1 MLVKQETLFETIDKI
16 AMFLKTLSRIWT
28 HKVETNTKTGNLSKK
43 TDGERNM
50 NKKSM
55 IKTGVVAGLLVILVV
70 CFSVFSS
77 STKNELGGSRAESA
91 GLDIIT
97 HVTSDVISADTH
109 IAIRFRDE
117 QVTTAGLEKRLLSN
131 PFTFTPHIDGKAYW
145 QDTRTLVFEPDK
157 PLYEKR
163 DYHGVLDLAK
173 VYAYETE
180 DKKFEFHF
188 RTLGQKLGK
197 LAGRFELC
205 SPKDPENVYFIA
217 AIQLAERV
225 DADIIKQ
232 AFALKLEGKP
242 LIFAV
247 ATQDGLN
254 FTIKSES
261 LKRYTL
267 QDQTLELLLAK
278 EPLHLGQDLK
288 EEFVLAA
295 LKSPLTVLRIEEEK
309 SNEFSRLRVV
319 FSEELNPNLDYN
331 GYINISP
338 GIDFSTTVDHNC
350 LIISGPFR
358 YREKYSIQLFKGI
371 ECVYGQALTEE
382 ADYLWEVA
390 ISDRYPEVEFISSGI
405 FLPSTNEKRIAFRTM
420 NVHRLRLQVK
430 RVAEE
435 NLIKF
440 FEENSYR
447 PHSYSSD
454 DYNRYRFQ
462 RLGEVIT
469 DQIVEIGTEMNKWIQ
484 TELDLSNVITDEE
497 SALYIVQLEVDE
509 NQILD
514 FPAGY
519 DDWDIGWHVRQRGTA
534 VKHILVSDIGITAKQ
549 MPDEIYVFVTD
560 LLTVK
565 SVESAIVMLKDGAG
579 KTLDTAYSDEYGLA
593 ALKSHDKGRYIE
605 VRTGDD
611 FAMMSLNSSLLN
623 QSVFDIGGI
632 QKQDGINVFVYT
644 ERGVYRPGDEI
655 NLCAIVRNEDNTF
668 PQDHPVRLR
677 IVNSQNKFV
686 YDITNT
692 KAVDGFYNFKFKTE
706 SNAPTGTWTAY
717 LDIGNRTFSHYLRIE
732 EIVPYRIR
740 VNIDTEQETFGV
752 GDEQLDFAVG
762 SEYLFGEPAAGLH
775 SETTVYIEPYNV
787 EFAGYKNFVFG
798 NESIDAKRITGST
811 YEEIL
816 DENGKIELIYNLPK
830 NFHEVTNV
838 PSALRLL
845 IDARVYESGGRFVP
859 NTKAI
864 PLEHYSSYV
873 GIMQLEDS
881 ELSIGEEAVFNI
893 VHLNA
898 DGQPIADSELE
909 YTIYRSRM
917 YWWWEYGSEINFRR
931 HFKSSKETAVLEQGI
946 VTTNSEGFADLK
958 CKFGDYGELLLEVKD
973 PRGGHAAGY
982 FFSSY
987 WWGDSAEKSPP
998 DIVNLKLDKSEY
1010 LPGETAI
1017 VSLNTPCKGRALITV
1032 EKEGDV
1038 FYRSWEDLTST
1049 KLEFPIE
1056 VKEEYIPN
1064 AYVSVI
1070 VYQPYGQTD
1079 NDLPLRMYG
1088 IVPLK
1093 VISEG
1098 TEIEFTLDAPNTIRP
1113 EETFTLTV
1121 QTTDHQPAQF
1131 TIALVDEGLLN
1142 ITNFKTPNPW
1152 AYFFQ
1157 KQRLITRNY
1166 DNFSDIIGLI
1176 YGYSHNLLTVGGDGA
1191 EPDYREQQLKKDEDV
1206 QRFKPVSIFLG
1217 PFMTDESGY
1226 KEVPLQVPNYIG
1238 SVKVM
1243 VVGANQGKFGC
1254 AEKSITVRSPLMVLP
1269 TLPRVLGPSDKIRIP
1284 VTVFALEE
1292 NLGEVNV
1299 SLDAAGPVKING
1311 PSTVNLDFTDKGEQ
1325 EVFFELT
1332 ADDIIGRVDIT
1343 VSAVSNVYDYCNM
1356 NQVELA
1362 VRSDNPYIYLSEEK
1376 LVDLGEI
1383 VHFTIPDAGIKDT
1396 DTAQLVV
1403 STLRGLNL
1411 NHRIKWL
1418 TRYPYGC
1425 IEQVT
1430 SGVFPQLYLPDVF
1443 KFSSVKL
1450 MEIDK
1455 NINTAIA
1462 LFREYQ
1468 LSNGGF
1474 AYWPNQTETDLWS
1487 TNYAGHFLLEAR
1499 NKGYY
1504 VPQDMLEMWINYQR
1518 QAARENKGNIL
1529 TRAYRL
1535 YLLALAN
1542 QADISAMNYMRES
1555 EITKMNN
1562 PGKSYLAAA
1571 YALIGFD
1578 YISEGILRDID
1589 FDAKDYDDFDITF
1602 GSKLRDQAILLDIL
1616 TLFGNYTQGVELYNE
1631 IAAELASN
1639 KWYSTQTTAY
1649 SLLALTKYV
1658 DAVGEVGCDLTG
1670 VLTIANDTEEL
1681 QLKDYVNVIPIEANR
1696 GKTLTF
1702 RNESDLPLF
1711 VTLEWEGIPERGKI
1725 EPVQSKLTLDTYYYN
1740 EVGDEIDITRV
1751 KQGESFYAVFRV
1763 DQEKPKQNISELAL
1777 VQVLPAGW
1785 EIENLRLLGGQLPDW
1800 CDQYKFGIENYV
1812 DIRDDRIIWFFDM
1825 SSYTGSY
1832 DFLVKIN
1839 AVTVGEFYLPPT
1851 LLEAM
1856 YNNDYKVTT
1865 KGMNVEVV
1873 TR

>member
-1 MLVKQETLFETIDKI
+1 
-16 AMFLKTLSRIWT
+16 
-28 HKVETNTKTGNLSKK
+28 
-43 TDGERNM
+43 
-50 NKKSM
+50 M
-55 IKTGVVAGLLVILVV
+55 IKTGVLVSMLVVLIV

-77 STKNELGGSRAESA
+77 YTRNDLGVSRVESA
-91 GLDIIT
+91 SSDIT

-117 QVTTAGLEKRLLSN
+117 QVTTAGLQKRLLSN
-131 PFTFTPHIDGKAYW
+131 PFTFTPHIDGEAYW

-180 DKKFEFHF
+180 GNKFEFNF
-188 RTLGQKLGK
+188 RTLGQQLVK

-205 SPKDPENVYFIA
+205 SPGESENVYFIA
-217 AIQLAERV
+217 DIQLTEKV
-225 DADIIKQ
+225 DADILKQ
-232 AFALKLEGKP
+232 ACTLKLEGKP
-242 LIFAV
+242 LSFEV
-247 ATQDGLN
+247 ATQDQLN
-254 FTIKSES
+254 FTVKSER

-267 QDQTLELLLAK
+267 QDQNLELSLAK
-278 EPLHLGQDLK
+278 DPLYLKQDAK
-288 EEFVLAA
+288 QEYVLAA
-295 LKSPLTVLRIEEEK
+295 LQSPLTVLRVEEEK
-309 SNEFSRLRVV
+309 TNEFSQLRVV

-338 GIDFSTTVDHNC
+338 AIDFNTTVDHNC
-350 LIISGPFR
+350 LVISGPFR

-371 ECVYGQALTEE
+371 ESVFGQALTEA

-390 ISDRYPEVEFISSGI
+390 ISDRYPEVEFVSSGI
-405 FLPSTNEKRIAFRTM
+405 FLPSTNEQKIAFRTM

-430 RVAEE
+430 RVPEE

-447 PHSYSSD
+447 PYSYSSD
-454 DYNRYRFQ
+454 DYNRYYFQ
-462 RLGEVIT
+462 RLGEVLT
-469 DQIVEIGTEMNKWIQ
+469 DQIVEIGTETNKWIQ
-484 TELDLSNVITDEE
+484 TELDLSNVIVHDE
-497 SALYIVQLEVDE
+497 SALYIVQLDVDE

-514 FPAGY
+514 FPSGY
-519 DDWDIGWHVRQRGTA
+519 DDWDISWSMHQRGTA
-534 VKHILVSDIGITAKQ
+534 VKHILVSDIGITAKE
-549 MPDEIYVFVTD
+549 MLDDIYVFVTD

-565 SVESAIVMLKDGAG
+565 SLENAIVMLKDGAG
-579 KTLDTAYSDEYGLA
+579 KTLDTAYTDEYGLA
-593 ALKSHDKGRYIE
+593 LLKNSDKGRYIE

-611 FAMMSLNSSLLN
+611 FALMSLNSSLLN

-632 QKQDGINVFVYT
+632 QKKDGINVFVYT

-668 PQDHPVRLR
+668 PEDHPVRLR
-677 IVNSQNKFV
+677 IVNPLNKFV

-692 KAVDGFYNFKFKTE
+692 KAADGFYRFQFETE

-717 LDIGNRTFSHYLRIE
+717 LDIGNRTFCHYLRIE

-740 VNIDTEQETFGV
+740 VDIETEQETLGLE
-752 GDEQLDFAVG
+752 EQQIEFAVG

-775 SETTVYIEPYNV
+775 SETTVYIEPYDV
-787 EFAGYKNFVFG
+787 EFAGYNNFVFG
-798 NESIDAKRITGST
+798 NESIDAKRITGSI
-811 YEEIL
+811 YEEKL
-816 DENGKIELIYNLPK
+816 DENGRIDLIYNLPK
-830 NFHEVTNV
+830 NFHEAVSV

-859 NTKAI
+859 NTKVI
-864 PLEHYSSYV
+864 PMDHYSSYV
-873 GIMQLEDS
+873 GIMQLDDPA
-881 ELSIGEEAVFNI
+881 LSIGEEAVFRMA
-893 VHLNA
+893 HLTC

-958 CKFGDYGELLLEVKD
+958 CKFDDYGELLLEVKD
-973 PRGGHAAGY
+973 PQGGHAAGY
-982 FFSSY
+982 FFSSF

-998 DIVNLKLDKSEY
+998 DIVNLKLDKNEY

-1017 VSLNTPCKGRALITV
+1017 VSLNTPCRGRALITV
-1032 EKEGDV
+1032 EKEGNV

-1056 VKEEYIPN
+1056 VREEYIPN

-1098 TEIEFTLDAPNTIRP
+1098 TEIDFALDAPDTIRP
-1113 EETFTLTV
+1113 EEEFTLAV
-1121 QTTDHQPAQF
+1121 QTADNQPAQF
-1131 TIALVDEGLLN
+1131 TVALVDEGLLN

-1152 AYFFQ
+1152 DYFFQ
-1157 KQRLITRNY
+1157 KQRLITKNY

-1176 YGYSHNLLTVGGDGA
+1176 YGYNHNLLTVGGDGA
-1191 EPDYREQQLKKDEDV
+1191 EPEYREQQVQRDEDV
-1206 QRFKPVSIFLG
+1206 ERFKSVSIFLG
-1217 PFMTDESGY
+1217 PFITDDSGY
-1226 KEVPLQVPNYIG
+1226 KEVTLKVPNYIG

-1254 AEKSITVRSPLMVLP
+1254 AEKSITVKSPLMVLP
-1269 TLPRVLGPSDKIRIP
+1269 TLPRVLGPSDRIRIP

-1299 SLDAAGPVKING
+1299 SLDVVGPVKING
-1311 PSTVNLDFTDKGEQ
+1311 PVAVNLDFTDKGEQ
-1325 EVFFELT
+1325 EVSFELM
-1332 ADDIIGRVDIT
+1332 ADENIGRADIT
-1343 VSAVSNVYDYCNM
+1343 VSAVSKVYDYCNI

-1362 VRSDNPYIYLSEEK
+1362 VRPDNPYIYLSEEK
-1376 LVDLGEI
+1376 LVDLGEK
-1383 VHFTIPDAGIKDT
+1383 VEFTIPDAGIKGT
-1396 DTAQLVV
+1396 DASQLVV

-1443 KFSSVKL
+1443 KFSSAKL
-1450 MEIDK
+1450 VEIDK

-1462 LFREYQ
+1462 LFREYE
-1468 LSNGGF
+1468 LSSGGF
-1474 AYWPNQTETDLWS
+1474 AYWPNQTEVDLWS
-1487 TNYAGHFLLEAR
+1487 TNYAGHFLLEAE

-1518 QAARENKGNIL
+1518 QAARENQGNIL

-1555 EITKMNN
+1555 EIAEMNN
-1562 PGKSYLAAA
+1562 AEKSYLAAA
-1571 YALIGFD
+1571 YALIGFED
-1578 YISEGILRDID
+1578 ISGEILKDID
-1589 FDAKDYDDFDITF
+1589 FSVKEYDEFDITF

-1616 TLFGNYTQGVELYNE
+1616 TLFGDYTRGVDLYNE
-1631 IAAELASN
+1631 IAAELSSN

-1649 SLLALTKYV
+1649 SLLALTKYADTVGRV
-1658 DAVGEVGCDLTG
+1658 DYDLSGELT
-1670 VLTIANDTEEL
+1670 VAKDIEKL
-1681 QLKDYVNVIPIEANR
+1681 QFKDYVNVIPIEANR
-1696 GKTLTF
+1696 GETLTF
-1702 RNESDLPLF
+1702 KNESDVPLY
-1711 VTLEWEGIPERGKI
+1711 VTLEWEGIPKRSKI
-1725 EPVQSKLTLDTYYYN
+1725 EPVQSKLTLETCYYN
-1740 EVGDEIDITRV
+1740 EAGDEIDITRV

-1800 CDQYKFGIENYV
+1800 CDDYKFGLENYA
-1812 DIRDDRIIWFFDM
+1812 DIRDDRIMWFFDM
-1825 SSYTGSY
+1825 SSYAGCY

-1856 YNNDYKVTT
+1856 YNNDYKVITE
-1865 KGMNVEVV
+1865 GVNVEVV